1 MKTDRVPLCSLHIL
15 HVCVCIAYEE
25 CYILRVTCHMTIYLL
40 HIKFCS
46 HFHHLIVVFRLVFYC
61 LFCYLYN
68 LFRLILVNLK
78 ISDILVSKMIFYI
91 RTVDYLIVNVIKYF
105 PSWWKGTPT
114 PFPFAI
120 NETVWNSILFRII
133 EKSSMGIVEFQI
145 LNSGNRSWTIASQTI
160 QKYRE

>member
-1 MKTDRVPLCSLHIL
+1 MFSPYITCMCMHCIRRMLHFTRDL
-15 HVCVCIAYEE
+15 P
-25 CYILRVTCHMTIYLL
+25 HMTIYLL

-120 NETVWNSILFRII
+120 NETVRNSILFRII
-133 EKSSMGIVEFQI
+133 EKSSMGIVEFEI